1 MYHKEFFTTVLGITD
16 PEIVGALTAAAHEE
30 HLPRGHCLISMGEI
44 RPSIHF
50 LLEGVLRGYVVD
62 ENGCD
67 ITDCFICQAGDVV
80 VGCGELHKPSQVAI
94 ETITPCRV
102 LTLPMSLLLELMDY
116 EQEGIEQG
124 IRIAATLCMRAL
136 SVGVEAGFACN
147 GCLTGAKGT
156 GKTVYIPANN
166 ASDQGEILLTAMARL
181 EALNSTGRVISW
193 NATTKVNSS
202 TPNCATDG

>member
-16 PEIVGALTAAAHEE
+16 PEIVGALTAAAHED

-44 RPSIHF
+44 RSSIHF

-102 LTLPMSLLLELMDY
+102 LTLPMSLLLELMDRPQLLHIY
-116 EQEGIEQG
+116 NQQLNTALLRHWELKMMLYRCSAMERYQWFRKHYPQLEHLVSGKHLASFLG
-124 IRIAATLCMRAL
+124 VTPVTL
-136 SVGVEAGFACN
+136 S
-147 GCLTGAKGT
+147 
-156 GKTVYIPANN
+156 
-166 ASDQGEILLTAMARL
+166 RL
-181 EALNSTGRVISW
+181 RRQLKAEC
-193 NATTKVNSS
+193 VN
-202 TPNCATDG
+202 